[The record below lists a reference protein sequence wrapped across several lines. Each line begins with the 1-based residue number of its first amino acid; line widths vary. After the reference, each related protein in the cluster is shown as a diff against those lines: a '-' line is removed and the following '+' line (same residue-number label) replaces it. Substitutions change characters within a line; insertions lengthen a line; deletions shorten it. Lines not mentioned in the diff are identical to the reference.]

1 MKTEFIIDIAEV
13 FKKKLF
19 LIVRFIMSGKIRLL
33 ILSLTS
39 CLLIGC
45 AVNPITGQEELMFIS
60 EDQDIEIGQ
69 NYAPEIEKQLG
80 GKIDNQSLQNYIDSV
95 GQRIARISHRP
106 NWEYHFVAVKH
117 KSTNALA
124 LPGGYIFVTKG
135 MLEKLTSE
143 AQLAALLAH
152 EIVHVTAR
160 HSSAAISRQMG
171 LSFVFLGLGASGTK
185 IPQGAGRA
193 AALALQLIGLKYSR
207 VQEKQA
213 DVAGMDYMVVAGY
226 NPHGA
231 VELHQMLQ
239 DQDKVRPAEFLSS
252 HPSPKNRIISLN
264 ARIQTR
270 YSSPEGLII
279 GKNTYRS
286 AVLERLPRDPSEI
299 SPLDHLPDKPPTN

>member
-1 MKTEFIIDIAEV
+1 
-13 FKKKLF
+13 
-19 LIVRFIMSGKIRLL
+19 MSGKIRLL

-39 CLLIGC
+39 CLFIGC
-45 AVNPITGQEELMFIS
+45 AVNPITGKEELMFIS
-60 EDQDIEIGQ
+60 ENKDIEIGRQ
-69 NYAPEIEKQLG
+69 YAPEIEKQLG
-80 GKIDNQSLQNYIDSV
+80 GKIDDEGLQNYIDSV

-106 NWEYHFVAVKH
+106 NWEYHFVAVED
-117 KSTNALA
+117 KSINAFA

-135 MLEKLTSE
+135 MLEKLTTE

-152 EIVHVTAR
+152 EIVHITAR

-171 LSFVFLGLGASGTK
+171 LSFLLLGASVAGAE
-185 IPQGAGRA
+185 IPQDASRA
-193 AALALQLIGLKYSR
+193 AGIALQLIGLKYSR

-231 VELHQMLQ
+231 VELMQMLQ
-239 DQDKVRPAEFLSS
+239 DQDKVTPVEFLSS

-270 YSSPEGLII
+270 YSSPEGLRI
-279 GKNTYRS
+279 GKNTYRTT
-286 AVLERLPRDPSEI
+286 VLDRLPKDPIEI
-299 SPLDHLPDKPPTN
+299 SPLDHLTDQ

>member
-1 MKTEFIIDIAEV
+1 MTG
-13 FKKKLF
+13 KLT
-19 LIVRFIMSGKIRLL
+19 LL
-33 ILSLTS
+33 ILSLVI
-39 CLLIGC
+39 CFCAGC
-45 AVNPITGQEELMFIS
+45 AVNPITGEEELMFIS
-60 EDQDIEIGQ
+60 KNQDIEIGRK
-69 NYAPEIEKQLG
+69 YAPEIEKQLG
-80 GKIDNQSLQNYIDSV
+80 GKIDNPDLQNYIDSI

-106 NWEYHFVAVKH
+106 NWEYHFTAVEH
-117 KSTNALA
+117 KMVNAFA
-124 LPGGYIFVTKG
+124 LPGGHIFVTKG
-135 MLEKLTSE
+135 MLEKLTTE

-152 EIVHVTAR
+152 EIVHITAR

-171 LSFVFLGLGASGTK
+171 LSFLFLGATAAGAK
-185 IPQGAGRA
+185 IPQDAGRA

-231 VELHQMLQ
+231 VELMQMLQ
-239 DQDKVRPAEFLSS
+239 DQDKVTPVEFLSS

-279 GKNTYRS
+279 GKNAYRS
-286 AVLERLPRDPSEI
+286 AVLERLPKDPIEI
-299 SPLDHLPDKPPTN
+299 SPLDHLTNQPLTN

>member
-1 MKTEFIIDIAEV
+1 M
-13 FKKKLF
+13 L
-19 LIVRFIMSGKIRLL
+19 GKIRLL

-60 EDQDIEIGQ
+60 ENKDIEIGRQ
-69 NYAPEIEKQLG
+69 YAPEIEKQLG
-80 GKIDNQSLQNYIDSV
+80 GKIDDAGLQNYIDSV

-106 NWEYHFVAVKH
+106 GWEFHFTAVEH
-117 KSTNALA
+117 KMVNAFA
-124 LPGGYIFVTKG
+124 LPGGHIFVTKG
-135 MLEKLTSE
+135 MLKKLTTE

-152 EIVHVTAR
+152 EIVHITAR
-160 HSSAAISRQMG
+160 HNSAAMSRQMG
-171 LSFVFLGLGASGTK
+171 LSFLFLGASVAGAE
-185 IPQGAGRA
+185 IPQDAARA
-193 AALALQLIGLKYSR
+193 AGIALQLIGLKYSR

-231 VELHQMLQ
+231 VELMQMLQ
-239 DQDKVRPAEFLSS
+239 DQDKVKPVEFLSS

-270 YSSPEGLII
+270 YSSPEGLRI
-279 GKNTYRS
+279 GKNAYRTT
-286 AVLERLPRDPSEI
+286 VLERLPNIVDPASDG
-299 SPLDHLPDKPPTN
+299 LYHLNN

>member
-1 MKTEFIIDIAEV
+1 MTG
-13 FKKKLF
+13 KLT
-19 LIVRFIMSGKIRLL
+19 LL
-33 ILSLTS
+33 ILSLVLCFCT
-39 CLLIGC
+39 GC

-60 EDQDIEIGQ
+60 ENKDIEIGQ
-69 NYAPEIEKQLG
+69 KYAPEIEKHLG
-80 GKIDNQSLQNYIDSV
+80 GKINDESVQNYIDSV

-106 NWEYHFVAVKH
+106 GWEFHFTAVEH
-117 KSTNALA
+117 KMVNAFA
-124 LPGGYIFVTKG
+124 VPGGHIFVTKG
-135 MLEKLTSE
+135 MLEKLTTE

-160 HSSAAISRQMG
+160 HSSAAMSRQMG
-171 LSFVFLGLGASGTK
+171 LSFLFIGATAAGAK
-185 IPQGAGRA
+185 IPQDASRA

-231 VELHQMLQ
+231 VELHRMLQ
-239 DQDKVRPAEFLSS
+239 EQDKVRPAEFLSS
-252 HPSPKNRIISLN
+252 HPSPKNRIIYLN

-270 YSSPEGLII
+270 YSSPEGLRI

-286 AVLERLPRDPSEI
+286 AVLERLPSIVDPASD
-299 SPLDHLPDKPPTN
+299 PLDHLTDQ